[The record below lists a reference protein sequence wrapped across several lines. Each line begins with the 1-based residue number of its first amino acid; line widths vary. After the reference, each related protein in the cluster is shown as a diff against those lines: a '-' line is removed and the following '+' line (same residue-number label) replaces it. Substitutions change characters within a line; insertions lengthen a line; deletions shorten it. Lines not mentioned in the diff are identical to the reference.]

1 MIYKVSER
9 PVIIVIGQQGENDA
23 ENIQVDYSEWIE
35 KYGSGII
42 TAEYQRPDM
51 TYPYP
56 VTLTMADG
64 IATWTVSE
72 TDVTWEDSGN
82 GNCGKMTGFVQ
93 LVYKVGEIVKKTVIW
108 PVQVNKSLGTSGPVP
123 DPVQSWIDQ
132 MVELG
137 AVVAENAAKAEQ
149 AAADAES
156 YAEAAQSSANDADA
170 AAEAAAASAEAAA
183 TAKNAAETAQA
194 AAEAAQT
201 AAEQAKTE
209 AETAKSGAE
218 AAQAAAEAAQAAAE
232 AAQAAAEAAAE
243 AAESA
248 QNAAESARD
257 AAQAAQTAAEAARDA
272 AQQYAEEAAEAA
284 VNALIPFMPVDSA
297 SGAIASFPDGANDIP
312 VISLTAE
319 IEPVQDLHGYDS
331 PWPAGGGKNILPLT
345 QNGSDAIGLTVT
357 YDEDEEAYVINGT
370 CTSQGN
376 MTLATYSSIA
386 WTEGDTYT
394 LSFSK
399 VSGSITI
406 AEGTGITF
414 ALALFSS
421 DYSQYFRGSTNET
434 DITSSLNVSRT
445 AFSGT
450 NARLLLQ
457 CWRVGT
463 VFNNLKV
470 RVQLEKGSSA
480 TSWTPYSNEC
490 PISGHTGV
498 TVERTGGNIWD
509 EEWESGQYNGNV
521 NTGNITKAAD
531 NTRIRSK
538 NDIPVKEN
546 TTYYVFAPQPLF
558 AYFLDK
564 DKNWMNR
571 VGSNGTTLAKNA
583 SFTTPEGCAYIKF
596 FTVNTA
602 AYDKNISINYPSTD
616 HDYHAYQGESIPISW
631 ESEAGTVYG
640 CTVDVVTGKL
650 RVDRAMVDMGTLS
663 GASGWQYIT
672 NDGDPYF
679 RVYLDNKKPGLGMLC
694 SDYQVNST
702 TGTRNLLNK
711 RIGASVADSRVYV
724 RDNAY
729 TTLESFL
736 TAMNGVQLVYELAE
750 PIEYTLT
757 PQEVKT
763 YLGQNN
769 IWNDCGNTEVTY
781 RADIQKYIEKKVS
794 A

>member
-23 ENIQVDYSEWIE
+23 ENIQVDYTEWIE

-51 TYPYP
+51 SYPYP

-72 TDVTWEDSGN
+72 TDVTWEDSEN
-82 GNCGKMTGFVQ
+82 GSCGKMTGFVQ
-93 LVYKVGEIVKKTVIW
+93 LVYKAGEIVKKTVIW
-108 PVQVNKSLGTSGPVP
+108 PVQVNKSLGASGPVP

-156 YAEAAQSSANDADA
+156 YAEAAKASADNADA

-183 TAKNAAETAQA
+183 TAKSAAETAQA
-194 AAEAAQT
+194 AAEAARA
-201 AAEQAKTE
+201 AAEQARSE
-209 AETAKSGAE
+209 AEAAETGAE
-218 AAQAAAEAAQAAAE
+218 AAQAS
-232 AAQAAAEAAAE
+232 AEAAAQS
-243 AAESA
+243 ATAA
-248 QNAAESARD
+248 QNAAEAARD

-284 VNALIPFMPVDSA
+284 VNALIPFLPVDSA

-319 IEPVQDLHGYDS
+319 IEPVQDLNGYAN
-331 PWPAGGGKNILPLT
+331 PWPAGGGKNLIGIEDNADTVRGITVTQSADGTIVLNGTVTGSGDNIINIKPTAHNSYTPLT
-345 QNGSDAIGLTVT
+345 DIFPIKADVQYKLFG
-357 YDEDEEAYVINGT
+357 
-370 CTSQGN
+370 CP
-376 MTLATYSSIA
+376 
-386 WTEGDTYT
+386 
-394 LSFSK
+394 
-399 VSGSITI
+399 SG
-406 AEGTGITF
+406 
-414 ALALFSS
+414 
-421 DYSQYFRGSTNET
+421 GSTST
-434 DITSSLNVSRT
+434 YRLQLLVYG
-445 AFSGT
+445 SG
-450 NARLLLQ
+450 Q
-457 CWRVGT
+457 EPVDVGS
-463 VFNNLKV
+463 
-470 RVQLEKGSSA
+470 GSSA
-480 TSWTPYSNEC
+480 FSFTQSQIESMRYRLAIRLVAGLTCNNLTFKPMVILASETDTSFVPYSNEC

-498 TVERTGGNIWD
+498 TVERTGANIWD
-509 EEWESGQYNGNV
+509 EEWESGQYNGNP
-521 NTGNITKAAD
+521 NTGVITKAAD

-546 TTYYVFAPQPLF
+546 TTYYVFANQPLF

-571 VGSNGTTLAKNA
+571 VGSNGTTLGKNA
-583 SFTTPEGCAYIKF
+583 TFTTPEGCAYIKF

-616 HDYHAYQGESIPISW
+616 HDYHAYQGETIPVSW

-640 CTVDVVTGKL
+640 GELDVVSGELNVTTKKIKL
-650 RVDRAMVDMGTLS
+650 GDLNWR
-663 GASGWQYIT
+663 WQA
-672 NDGDPYF
+672 NGSF
-679 RVYLDNKKPGLGMLC
+679 YLDNYNSVLDDIKIWPTYYHTLNWLSNTFSIGTT
-694 SDYQVNST
+694 NST
-702 TGTRNLLNK
+702 PQNDGEITQSINSQRLRLRWDGIQNDAEALKTW
-711 RIGASVADSRVYV
+711 
-724 RDNAY
+724 
-729 TTLESFL
+729 L
-736 TAMNGVQLVYELAE
+736 TEIDAELVYELAE

-757 PQEVKT
+757 PQEVRT
-763 YLGQNN
+763 FLGQNN
-769 IWNDCGNTEVTY
+769 IWNDVGDTEVMY
-781 RADIQKYIEKKVS
+781 RADIAKYIEKKVN